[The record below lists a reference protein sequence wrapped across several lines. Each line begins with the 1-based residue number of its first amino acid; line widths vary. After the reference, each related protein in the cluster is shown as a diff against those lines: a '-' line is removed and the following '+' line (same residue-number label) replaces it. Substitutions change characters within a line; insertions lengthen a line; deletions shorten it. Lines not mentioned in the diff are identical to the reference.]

1 MVKWADYC
9 ITAVRYARNKTHI
22 DTVKARKD
30 LGAKLG
36 QEVEMSRSSVIALI
50 DGGDTFM
57 TVTKSSG
64 KWMKGADVIVL
75 TVGGVRYIKTEP
87 NNTESDN
94 LGNLP
99 EF

>member
-9 ITAVRYARNKTHI
+9 ITAVRYDVHRTHI
-22 DTVKARKD
+22 AMVRARKD
-30 LGAKLG
+30 LGSKLG

-50 DGGDTFM
+50 DGGDAF
-57 TVTKSSG
+57 VTAKKVEG
-64 KWMKGADVIVL
+64 KWMKGADVIVV
-75 TVGGVRYIKTEP
+75 TIGGVRYIKTEP
-87 NNTESDN
+87 NNTEVDN